1 MRSLTS
7 SPDKHFFLRSR
18 TSSPDK
24 QSASGTSSPD
34 KQFKNPVKN
43 TIVSPQK
50 KSVPAQGLGQGEHT
64 TITTAPLEQDIYST
78 APQNREKVPETLVEM
93 QKRLEKQEQTIQEQE
108 RAVLVLSEQQKQW
121 ASQLGATP
129 LVLQQGQPDRDA
141 KSDESRDGKKLDEN
155 TARLSHG
162 AVSP

>member
-1 MRSLTS
+1 MPQISYTRPKYSSPASMRSLTS

-43 TIVSPQK
+43 TSVFQQK
-50 KSVPAQGLGQGEHT
+50 ESMPDKALGPGEDT
-64 TITTAPLEQDIYST
+64 TISTAPLEQDIYAT
-78 APQNREKVPETLVEM
+78 APQNREVPETLVDM
-93 QKRLEKQEQTIQEQE
+93 QKRLEKQEQSIQEQE

-121 ASQLGATP
+121 ASQLAATP

-141 KSDESRDGKKLDEN
+141 KSDESRD
-155 TARLSHG
+155 
-162 AVSP
+162 